1 MGSERSSRA
10 ESGIGMTGP
19 ESDKEEVSEPESPKP
34 RRRRRNR
41 RGENDKEDT
50 GRDNE
55 TRYSRRRGP
64 VIGQAPNPNFDKV
77 KPKIDNHGQQ
87 RQQRHNRVKIYDDKS
102 YMRKAKEAH
111 RGHRTRR
118 NEPEEEDIKPR
129 EGRRDRHKSR

>member
-1 MGSERSSRA
+1 
-10 ESGIGMTGP
+10 
-19 ESDKEEVSEPESPKP
+19 
-34 RRRRRNR
+34 
-41 RGENDKEDT
+41 
-50 GRDNE
+50 
-55 TRYSRRRGP
+55 

-118 NEPEEEDIKPR
+118 NEPDEEDIKPR
-129 EGRRDRHKSR
+129 EGRRDRHKSRDERHRRKRRVGSERPTSLTHQKMQNDFE